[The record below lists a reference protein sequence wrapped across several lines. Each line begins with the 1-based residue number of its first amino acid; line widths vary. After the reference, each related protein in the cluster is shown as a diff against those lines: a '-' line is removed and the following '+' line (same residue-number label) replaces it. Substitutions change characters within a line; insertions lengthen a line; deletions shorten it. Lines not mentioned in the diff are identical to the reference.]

1 MPALLTVFLL
11 ALGLSLG
18 LTACK
23 TTVSDP
29 TASFQRLQFLER
41 NGT

>member
-1 MPALLTVFLL
+1 MHVLAALLTVFLL
-11 ALGLSLG
+11 ALGL
-18 LTACK
+18 TACK
-23 TTVSDP
+23 TTVNDP